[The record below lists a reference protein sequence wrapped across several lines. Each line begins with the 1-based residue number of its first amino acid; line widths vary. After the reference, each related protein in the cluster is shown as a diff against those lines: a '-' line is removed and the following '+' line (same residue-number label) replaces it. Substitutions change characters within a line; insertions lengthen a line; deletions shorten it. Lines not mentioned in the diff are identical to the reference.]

1 MTLRQVKSGYLAVPS
16 VPKQYGYIFQSC
28 KIVGDTQD
36 ADGTYTLGRPWGKGT
51 PIALFIDTE
60 MEIQPTTA
68 GWSEMSGG
76 YPKRFAEYGSHTSKG
91 TAVDVS
97 GRKTEYDAY
106 DSKDGDTYI
115 NRRKE
120 YNDPILTADEAAVP
134 TLNAVMGQDDEWQPT
149 LLTEQAPV
157 PGNVAAT
164 AATITWD
171 DSNYTLLWAVC
182 KDGKVIAFT
191 TTPSYTATEVGEY
204 AVRAA
209 NEMGGLGEMSQAVTV
224 SEITGISAIHNAQFI
239 MQNEYY
245 DLQGRRM
252 TGLKKGVNIVKMS
265 DGTVRKI
272 AK

>member
-1 MTLRQVKSGYLAVPS
+1 
-16 VPKQYGYIFQSC
+16 
-28 KIVGDTQD
+28 
-36 ADGTYTLGRPWGKGT
+36 
-51 PIALFIDTE
+51 
-60 MEIQPTTA
+60 MEIQPTAA

-76 YPKRFAEYGSHTSKG
+76 YPKRFAEFGSHTSKG

-106 DSKDGDTYI
+106 EKDADGNIIEST
-115 NRRKE
+115 RHKE
-120 YNDPILTADEAAVP
+120 YNKPVLTAEEAAVP

-224 SEITGISAIHNAQFI
+224 NEITGISAIQNPQSI

-245 DLQGRRM
+245 DLQGRRV